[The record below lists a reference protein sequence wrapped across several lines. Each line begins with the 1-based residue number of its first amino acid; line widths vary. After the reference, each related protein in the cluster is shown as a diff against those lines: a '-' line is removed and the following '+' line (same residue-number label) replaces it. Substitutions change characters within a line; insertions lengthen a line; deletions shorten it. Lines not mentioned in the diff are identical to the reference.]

1 MKFRYHY
8 FNALSA
14 FILISFFLL
23 MFLICAIDINNIY
36 VWILPAIVVCSY
48 IIPLLFLKSI
58 VTINEDGITIE
69 KNSKIKEFYSWD
81 EIESYCDSCENR
93 RSIIAITLKN
103 GGNISLDNRKV
114 IKNEIKKYC
123 GDIPDFSNIGKEE
136 TRNRYNNYVEN
147 FINLSQCEFESVNS
161 NTEHCVFC
169 NIRTN
174 KLDDKCYW
182 VKKENRNFYIC
193 PKCYNDFKKYY
204 RFKIKE

>member
-103 GGNISLDNRKV
+103 GGNISLDNRIV
-114 IKNEIKKYC
+114 IKNEIKK
-123 GDIPDFSNIGKEE
+123 
-136 TRNRYNNYVEN
+136 
-147 FINLSQCEFESVNS
+147 
-161 NTEHCVFC
+161 
-169 NIRTN
+169 
-174 KLDDKCYW
+174 
-182 VKKENRNFYIC
+182 
-193 PKCYNDFKKYY
+193 
-204 RFKIKE
+204 

>member
-1 MKFRYHY
+1 MKFRYNY

-123 GDIPDFSNIGKEE
+123 GDIPDFSNIGK
-136 TRNRYNNYVEN
+136 
-147 FINLSQCEFESVNS
+147 
-161 NTEHCVFC
+161 
-169 NIRTN
+169 
-174 KLDDKCYW
+174 
-182 VKKENRNFYIC
+182 
-193 PKCYNDFKKYY
+193 
-204 RFKIKE
+204 